1 MRSHSDQHDLSKG
14 HCICYLEEV
23 KVHLWMIM
31 QAVINGC
38 DPLEI
43 RSAMIY
49 IDQIENSE

>member
-1 MRSHSDQHDLSKG
+1 MRSHSDQHDLWKG